1 MLSFKSINAE
11 GGVSKIAAYYE
22 GYQLGKENP
31 NSKETT
37 RQHDEP
43 MGKWIGSYAEKRGFA
58 NELVHRGEMQRGLRG
73 FDPKT
78 GQALSNNAGD
88 ERHKPGY
95 DLTFSAPKSVS
106 IAWASAPD
114 ELREKISAAHQKS
127 IESAIKYAEQSGAFV
142 QREGHAGEFKVA
154 HGEIAAA
161 TFEHS
166 SNRAGEPHLHTH
178 AVVLNVSDNGKRVD
192 FRAAH
197 THAIGT
203 AYRVE
208 MARELEKMG
217 FSIEQDG
224 KSFRIEGFPKDLEKQ
239 LSTRAE
245 QIAERE
251 EKTGMKSDKARD
263 IHQVETRDKKTEK
276 PREEAF
282 NLAKETAAK
291 HGFKT
296 EDLLNRQPVE
306 KEIQPLTATAFD
318 QASTLTQTQLHRA
331 AFERAQTSGQDIGSA
346 LQELRELEKSGDLV
360 KLYDQEGGER
370 WTSREMLEI
379 EKDLHSYAFK
389 ESRGPSQA
397 HAADVESIIEKK
409 GLSAQQ
415 ANCLKTITDSKNNF
429 AVVEGVAGAG
439 KSYMLGAARES
450 WEAGGNKVIGC
461 APSAKAAA
469 GLAEGSGITSDTI
482 HSTINKIDRGELQ
495 LNEKSVLVVD
505 EAGMAGSRLMAK
517 LTDRAQAAGAKV
529 VLAGDTLQLQP
540 IDAGGAMRSMKAAS
554 AETATATID
563 EIRRQ
568 HHDLDKEM
576 VHALKDG
583 NGGRA
588 LEIMERQGYLREH
601 ADPAALRQAMAG
613 EVVKDLAEGKTS
625 IALAARRADVAAIN
639 TAAREMARDKGLLKG
654 EDRTFKT
661 KTSKEAAEKTKNFA
675 VGDRVITLKND
686 RSLKLQNGQ
695 TWEVAAAQDGRLTL
709 RQDGTGREVKISEN
723 QYQFIN
729 HAYAATVHKSQ
740 GDTLDRAHI
749 AHDSGMT
756 DRSLAYVG
764 ASRHRESMS
773 YHHTEAQR
781 DQLKGEM
788 SRSRDKDSSTDYRQA
803 DAGPGN
809 DNDRGS
815 DRGSDREADSAEQ
828 IERDARAAAD
838 ELKSAKAEYDHAQ
851 RFGDQGQIDRASERL
866 ESAHL
871 VADAVENRRER
882 VADQQNH
889 QEQQG
894 KPPGQEPAP
903 APTPA
908 TADESW
914 EKFAERQEQ
923 QAKAYGQE
931 QRRAMEARHPDPL
944 AALGRGIRE
953 QLGPLAKTQGQ
964 EQKPDRRSHAERVK
978 DANLARS
985 ALDTKGKMPT
995 PAKIAKDI
1003 EKGRASYKFDS
1014 QGERYLQYKNGK
1026 TYHQGLHGAGPR
1038 QVQLRQAATL
1048 GMTTKTATL
1057 VQRDVKVLGLK
1068 IGQKTE
1074 VLISR
1079 ETATQRMAGRDRDEL
1094 RQRLHSKETGSAA
1107 KAWAKAQDK
1116 IYKTFNAEGFR
1127 KASTQEAIRAKLGAA
1142 HEAAQMREA
1151 TRQALEGKASQGA
1164 AATPTAT
1171 PTPAPAPAPTPSK
1184 GREMEM

>member
-31 NSKETT
+31 NEKETT

-43 MGKWIGSYAEKRGFA
+43 MGKWVGSYAEKRGFA
-58 NELVHRGEMQRGLRG
+58 NQIVHRGEMQRGLRG

-78 GQALSNNAGD
+78 GEPLSNNAGD

-114 ELREKISAAHQKS
+114 ELRDKIGAAHQKAL
-127 IESAIKYAEQSGAFV
+127 ESAIKYAEQSGSFV

-178 AVVLNVSDNGKRVD
+178 AVVLNVSENGKRVD
-192 FRAAH
+192 FNAAH

-203 AYRVE
+203 AYRAE
-208 MARELEKMG
+208 FARELENLG
-217 FSIEQDG
+217 FSIEKDG
-224 KSFRIEGFPKDLEKQ
+224 KSFRIEGFPKDLETQ
-239 LSTRAE
+239 LSTRAA

-251 EKTGMKSDKARD
+251 NKTGMKSDKARD
-263 IHQVETRDKKTEK
+263 IHQIETRDKKTEK

-296 EDLLNRQPVE
+296 ESLLNRPPAE
-306 KEIQPLTATAFD
+306 KEIQPLTATAFE

-331 AFERAQTSGQDIGSA
+331 AFERAQTNGQDISGA
-346 LQELRELEKSGDLV
+346 LQELKELEKSGELV
-360 KLYDQEGGER
+360 KLYDQEGNER

-379 EKDLHSYAFK
+379 EKDLHSYAFE

-415 ANCLKTITDSKNNF
+415 ADCLKTITSSKNNF

-450 WEAGGNKVIGC
+450 WEAGGSQVYGC
-461 APSAKAAA
+461 APSGKAAA
-469 GLAEGSGITSDTI
+469 GLQEGSGINSDTI
-482 HSTINKIDRGELQ
+482 HSTIHKIDRGELQ
-495 LNEKSVLVVD
+495 LNEKSVLVID
-505 EAGMAGSRLMAK
+505 EAGMTGSRLMAK

-529 VLAGDTLQLQP
+529 VLVGDTRQLQP
-540 IDAGGAMRSMKAAS
+540 IDAGGAMRSMQSAS
-554 AETATATID
+554 ASTATID

-568 HHDLDKEM
+568 HSDLDKEM

-583 NGGRA
+583 QAGRA
-588 LEIMERQGYLREH
+588 LEIMEQRGYLREH
-601 ADPAALRQAMAG
+601 ADPEKLREAMAG

-625 IALAARRADVAAIN
+625 IALAGRRADVAAIN
-639 TAAREMARDKGLLKG
+639 NAAREMARDRGLLKG
-654 EDRTFKT
+654 EDHTFKT
-661 KTSKEAAEKTKNFA
+661 KSSKEASEKSKNFA

-686 RSLKLQNGQ
+686 RSLDLKNGQ
-695 TWEVAAAQDGRLTL
+695 TWEVTSAEPGRLTL
-709 RQDGTGREVKISEN
+709 RQDETGREVKITDK
-723 QYQFIN
+723 QYQFID

-740 GDTLDRAHI
+740 GVTVDRAHI

-773 YHHTEAQR
+773 YHHTKAQKDELR
-781 DQLKGEM
+781 QEM
-788 SRSRDKDSSTDYRQA
+788 SRSRDKDSSTDYQRA
-803 DAGPGN
+803 E
-809 DNDRGS
+809 
-815 DRGSDREADSAEQ
+815 EAA
-828 IERDARAAAD
+828 
-838 ELKSAKAEYDHAQ
+838 
-851 RFGDQGQIDRASERL
+851 
-866 ESAHL
+866 
-871 VADAVENRRER
+871 
-882 VADQQNH
+882 
-889 QEQQG
+889 
-894 KPPGQEPAP
+894 PGQGREQGEKEPAP
-903 APTPA
+903 APAPA

-914 EKFAERQEQ
+914 ERFAERQEAQ
-923 QAKAYGQE
+923 GKAYGQE
-931 QRRAMEARHPDPL
+931 QRKAMEARHPDPL
-944 AALGRGIRE
+944 KALGRGIRE
-953 QLGPLAKTQGQ
+953 QLGSRFREPAQ
-964 EQKPDRRSHAERVK
+964 EQKPDRRSHSERVA
-978 DANLARS
+978 DANLARA
-985 ALDTKGKMPT
+985 ALDTKGKMPQ
-995 PAKIAKDI
+995 PAKISKDI

-1014 QGERYLQYKNGK
+1014 QGERYLQYKDGR

-1057 VQRDVKVLGLK
+1057 VQRDVKILGLK

-1079 ETATQRMAGRDRDEL
+1079 ETAGQRMAGRDRDEL
-1094 RQRLHSKETGSAA
+1094 KARLQSKETGSAA
-1107 KAWAKAQDK
+1107 KAWAKAQDNL
-1116 IYKTFNAEGFR
+1116 YKSFNAEGWR
-1127 KASTQEAIRAKLGAA
+1127 KATAQEAIRAKLGAA

-1151 TRQALEGKASQGA
+1151 TRQAIEAKASQGA
-1164 AATPTAT
+1164 TAAPTPT
-1171 PTPAPAPAPTPSK
+1171 PTPAAAPAPSK

>member
-31 NSKETT
+31 NEKETT

-58 NELVHRGEMQRGLRG
+58 NQIVHRGEMQRGLRG

-114 ELREKISAAHQKS
+114 ELREKISAAHQKA

-178 AVVLNVSDNGKRVD
+178 AVILNVSDNGKRVD
-192 FRAAH
+192 FRAAN

-217 FSIEQDG
+217 FSIEKDG
-224 KSFRIEGFPKDLEKQ
+224 KSFRIEGFSKDLEKE
-239 LSTRAE
+239 LSTRSA

-251 EKTGMKSDKARD
+251 AKTGMKSEKARD

-282 NLAKETAAK
+282 NLAKETATK
-291 HGFKT
+291 HNFKT

-318 QASTLTQTQLHRA
+318 QASTLTQTQLHRS
-331 AFERAQTSGQDIGSA
+331 AFERAQMTGQDISGA
-346 LQELRELEKSGDLV
+346 LQELRDLEKSGELI

-370 WTSREMLEI
+370 WTSKEMLEI
-379 EKDLHSYAFK
+379 EKDLHGYAFK
-389 ESRGPSQA
+389 ESRTATQA

-409 GLSAQQ
+409 GLSNQQ
-415 ANCLKTITDSKNNF
+415 ADCLKTITSNKNNF

-439 KSYMLGAARES
+439 KSYMLGAAREA
-450 WEAGGNKVIGC
+450 WEAGGSQVYGC
-461 APSAKAAA
+461 APSGKAAA
-469 GLAEGSGITSDTI
+469 GLAEGSGIQSDTI
-482 HSTINKIDRGELQ
+482 HSTIQKIDRGELQ

-505 EAGMAGSRLMAK
+505 EAGMTGSRLMAK

-529 VLAGDTLQLQP
+529 VLVGDTRQLQP
-540 IDAGGAMRSMKAAS
+540 IDAGGAMRSMGAAS

-576 VHALKDG
+576 VHSLKDG

-588 LEIMERQGYLREH
+588 IEIMEQQGYLREH

-625 IALAARRADVAAIN
+625 IALAGRRADVAAIN
-639 TAAREMARDKGLLKG
+639 NAAREMARDRGLLKG
-654 EDRTFKT
+654 EDHTFKT
-661 KTSKEAAEKTKNFA
+661 KTSKEATEKTKDFA

-686 RSLKLQNGQ
+686 RSLDLKNGQ
-695 TWEVAAAQDGRLTL
+695 TWTVSAAHEGRGRLTL
-709 RQDGTGREVKISEN
+709 RQDETGREVKISEK
-723 QYQFIN
+723 QYQYLD

-740 GDTLDRAHI
+740 GVTVDRAHI

-773 YHHTEAQR
+773 YHHTKAQA

-788 SRSRDKDSSTDYRQA
+788 SRSRDKDSSTDYQRA
-803 DAGPGN
+803 DGAEPNHDDRG
-809 DNDRGS
+809 RGS
-815 DRGSDREADSAEQ
+815 DRDADTADQ

-838 ELKSAKAEYDHAQ
+838 ELRQAKNEYDHAQ
-851 RFGDQGQIDRASERL
+851 RFGDEGQIDRASERL
-866 ESAHL
+866 EAAHM
-871 VADAVENRRER
+871 VADGVEHRRER
-882 VADQQNH
+882 FADQQ
-889 QEQQG
+889 QQG
-894 KPPGQEPAP
+894 KPSGQELKTE
-903 APTPA
+903 PTPA
-908 TADESW
+908 TAQESW
-914 EKFAERQEQ
+914 ERFTERQEA
-923 QAKAYGQE
+923 QAKAYGKE
-931 QRRAMEARHPDPL
+931 QRKAMEARHPDPL

-953 QLGPLAKTQGQ
+953 QLGPRFKEPAQD
-964 EQKPDRRSHAERVK
+964 QKPDRRSHAERVG

-1003 EKGRASYKFDS
+1003 EKGKASYKFDS

-1026 TYHQGLHGAGPR
+1026 TFHEGLHSAGPR
-1038 QVQLRQAATL
+1038 EVQLRQAATL
-1048 GMTTKTATL
+1048 GLTTKTATL
-1057 VQRDVKVLGLK
+1057 VQRDVKILGLK

-1079 ETATQRMAGRDRDEL
+1079 ETAGQRMAGRDRDEL
-1094 RQRLHSKETGSAA
+1094 RQRMNSRETGSAA
-1107 KAWAKAQDK
+1107 KAWAKAQDNL
-1116 IYKTFNAEGFR
+1116 YKSFNAEGWR
-1127 KASTQEAIRAKLGAA
+1127 KATPQEAIRAKLGAA
-1142 HEAAQMREA
+1142 REAAQLREA
-1151 TRQALEGKASQGA
+1151 TRQAIEAKAN
-1164 AATPTAT
+1164 
-1171 PTPAPAPAPTPSK
+1171 PTPAPTPTPTPSK

>member
-37 RQHDEP
+37 ARQHDEP

-127 IESAIKYAEQSGAFV
+127 IESALKYAEQNGAFI

-224 KSFRIEGFPKDLEKQ
+224 KSFRIEGFPKDLETQ
-239 LSTRAE
+239 LSTRAA

-276 PREEAF
+276 PREEAL

-291 HGFKT
+291 HDFKT

-331 AFERAQTSGQDIGSA
+331 AFERAQTNGQDISGA
-346 LQELRELEKSGDLV
+346 LQELRELEKSGELV
-360 KLYDQEGGER
+360 KLYDQEGNER
-370 WTSREMLEI
+370 WTSREMYEI

-389 ESRGPSQA
+389 ESRTTSQA
-397 HAADVESIIEKK
+397 SAANVESIIEKK
-409 GLSAQQ
+409 GLSKQQ
-415 ANCLKTITDSKNNF
+415 ADCLKTITDSKNNF

-450 WEAGGNKVIGC
+450 WEAGGSQVYGC
-461 APSAKAAA
+461 APSGKAAA
-469 GLAEGSGITSDTI
+469 GLAEGSGIQSDTI
-482 HSTINKIDRGELQ
+482 HSTIQKIDRGELQ

-505 EAGMAGSRLMAK
+505 EAGMTGSRLMAK

-529 VLAGDTLQLQP
+529 VLVGDTRQLQP
-540 IDAGGAMRSMKAAS
+540 IDAGGAMRSMQAAS
-554 AETATATID
+554 AATSKID

-568 HHDLDKEM
+568 HAAPDREM

-583 NGGRA
+583 QAGRA
-588 LEIMERQGYLREH
+588 IEIMEKQGYLREH
-601 ADPAALRQAMAG
+601 ADPEKLRQAMAG

-625 IALAARRADVAAIN
+625 IALAGRRADVAAIN
-639 TAAREMARDKGLLKG
+639 TAAREMARDKGLLQG
-654 EDRTFKT
+654 EDRNFKT
-661 KTSKEAAEKTKNFA
+661 KASKEAAEKSKNFA

-686 RSLKLQNGQ
+686 RGLDLKNGQ
-695 TWEVAAAQDGRLTL
+695 TWEVSKAADGRLTL
-709 RQDGTGREVKISEN
+709 RQDETGREVKITEK
-723 QYQFIN
+723 QYQFID

-740 GDTLDRAHI
+740 GVTVDRAHI
-749 AHDSGMT
+749 AHDSAMT

-773 YHHTEAQR
+773 YHHTSAQR
-781 DQLKGEM
+781 DELKSEM
-788 SRSRDKDSSTDYRQA
+788 SRSRDKDSSTDYQRA
-803 DAGPGN
+803 E
-809 DNDRGS
+809 
-815 DRGSDREADSAEQ
+815 EAA
-828 IERDARAAAD
+828 
-838 ELKSAKAEYDHAQ
+838 
-851 RFGDQGQIDRASERL
+851 
-866 ESAHL
+866 
-871 VADAVENRRER
+871 
-882 VADQQNH
+882 
-889 QEQQG
+889 
-894 KPPGQEPAP
+894 PGQGREQTE
-903 APTPA
+903 PTPT
-908 TADESW
+908 TANESW
-914 EKFAERQEQ
+914 ERFAERQEQ

-931 QRRAMEARHPDPL
+931 QRQAMEARHPDPL
-944 AALGRGIRE
+944 KALGQGIRE
-953 QLGPLAKTQGQ
+953 QLGPRFQ
-964 EQKPDRRSHAERVK
+964 ERDQQQKPDRRSHAERVN

-1014 QGERYLQYKNGK
+1014 QGERYLEYKDGK
-1026 TYHQGLHGAGPR
+1026 TYHQCLHGAGPR

-1048 GMTTKTATL
+1048 GTTTKTATL
-1057 VQRDVKVLGLK
+1057 VQRDVKVLGFK

-1151 TRQALEGKASQGA
+1151 TRAALEGKASQGA
-1164 AATPTAT
+1164 APAPT
-1171 PTPAPAPAPTPSK
+1171 PTPAPAAPVPSTGGGK

>member
-1 MLSFKSINAE
+1 MLSIKSINAA
-11 GGVSKIAAYYE
+11 GGVSKVAAYYE

-31 NSKETT
+31 NAKETT

-43 MGKWIGSYAEKRGFA
+43 MGKWVGSYAEKRGFA
-58 NELVHRGEMQRGLRG
+58 NQLVHRGEMERGLKG

-78 GQALSNNAGD
+78 GEPLSNNAGD

-114 ELREKISAAHQKS
+114 ELRDKIGAAHQKAL
-127 IESAIKYAEQSGAFV
+127 ESAIKYAEQSGAFV
-142 QREGHAGEFKVA
+142 QREGHAGEFKIA

-166 SNRAGEPHLHTH
+166 NNRAGEPHLHTH
-178 AVVLNVSDNGKRVD
+178 AVVLNVSENGKRVD
-192 FRAAH
+192 FNAAH

-203 AYRVE
+203 AYRAE
-208 MARELEKMG
+208 FARELENLG
-217 FSIEQDG
+217 FQIEKDG
-224 KSFRIEGFPKDLEKQ
+224 KSFRIEGFPKDLETQ
-239 LSTRAE
+239 LSTRAA

-251 EKTGMKSDKARD
+251 NKTGMKSDKARE
-263 IHQVETRDKKTEK
+263 IHQLATRDMKGDR
-276 PREEAF
+276 PRENAF
-282 NLAKETAAK
+282 NGAREAAAEK
-291 HGFKT
+291 GFKT
-296 EDLLNRQPVE
+296 ESLLNRPPAE

-331 AFERAQTSGQDIGSA
+331 AFERAQTTGQDIGGA
-346 LQELRELEKSGDLV
+346 LQELKELENSGELV
-360 KLYDQEGGER
+360 KLYDQEGNER

-379 EKDLHSYAFK
+379 ERDLHGYAFK
-389 ESRGPSQA
+389 ESRTTSQA
-397 HAADVESIIEKK
+397 HAANVESIIEKK

-415 ANCLKTITDSKNNF
+415 ADCLKTITSSKNNF

-450 WEAGGNKVIGC
+450 WEAGGSQVYGC
-461 APSAKAAA
+461 APSGKAAA
-469 GLAEGSGITSDTI
+469 GLAEGSGINSDTI

-505 EAGMAGSRLMAK
+505 EAGMTGSRLMAK

-529 VLAGDTLQLQP
+529 VLVGDTRQLQP
-540 IDAGGAMRSMKAAS
+540 IDAGGAMRSMQSAS
-554 AETATATID
+554 AATAKID

-576 VHALKDG
+576 VHSLKDG

-588 LEIMERQGYLREH
+588 IEIMEQQGYLREH

-613 EVVKDLAEGKTS
+613 EVVKDLAQGKTS
-625 IALAARRADVAAIN
+625 IALAGRRADVAAIN
-639 TAAREMARDKGLLKG
+639 TAAREMARDRGLLQG
-654 EDRTFKT
+654 DDHTFKT
-661 KTSKEAAEKTKNFA
+661 KASKEATEKTKDFA

-686 RSLKLQNGQ
+686 RGLDLKNGQ
-695 TWEVAAAQDGRLTL
+695 TWEVTAAAEGRLTL
-709 RQDGTGREVKISEN
+709 RQDETGREVKISEK
-723 QYQFIN
+723 QYQYLD

-740 GDTLDRAHI
+740 GVTVDRAHI
-749 AHDSGMT
+749 AHDSAMT

-773 YHHTEAQR
+773 YHHTKAQK
-781 DQLKGEM
+781 DELKAEM
-788 SRSRDKDSSTDYRQA
+788 SRSRDKDSSTDYHEA
-803 DAGPGN
+803 TPGH
-809 DNDRGS
+809 G
-815 DRGSDREADSAEQ
+815 
-828 IERDARAAAD
+828 
-838 ELKSAKAEYDHAQ
+838 
-851 RFGDQGQIDRASERL
+851 
-866 ESAHL
+866 
-871 VADAVENRRER
+871 
-882 VADQQNH
+882 

-908 TADESW
+908 ATAQESW
-914 EKFAERQEQ
+914 EHFAERQEA

-931 QRRAMEARHPDPL
+931 QRQALEARHPDPL
-944 AALGRGIRE
+944 KALGQGIRE
-953 QLGPLAKTQGQ
+953 QLGPRFQDRAQ
-964 EQKPDRRSHAERVK
+964 EQKPDRRSHTERTK
-978 DANLARS
+978 DAQLAS
-985 ALDTKGKMPT
+985 AALDTKGKMPT
-995 PAKIAKDI
+995 PAKVAKDI
-1003 EKGRASYKFDS
+1003 EKGKASYKFDS

-1026 TYHQGLHGAGPR
+1026 TFHEGLHGAGPR
-1038 QVQLRQAATL
+1038 EVQLRQAATL

-1057 VQRDVKVLGLK
+1057 VQRDVKVLGFK
-1068 IGQKTE
+1068 VGQKTE

-1079 ETATQRMAGRDRDEL
+1079 ETTGQRLAGRDRDEL
-1094 RQRLHSKETGSAA
+1094 RARMSNKETGAAA
-1107 KAWAKAQDK
+1107 KAWAKAQDG

-1127 KASTQEAIRAKLGAA
+1127 KATTQEAIRAKLGAA
-1142 HEAAQMREA
+1142 REAAQLREA
-1151 TRQALEGKASQGA
+1151 TRQALEGKAGA
-1164 AATPTAT
+1164 TAT
-1171 PTPAPAPAPTPSK
+1171 PTPAPAPAPAK

>member
-1 MLSFKSINAE
+1 MLSIKSINAA
-11 GGVSKIAAYYE
+11 GGVSKVAAYYE

-31 NSKETT
+31 NAKETT

-43 MGKWIGSYAEKRGFA
+43 MGKWVGSYAEKRGFA
-58 NELVHRGEMQRGLRG
+58 NQIVHRGEMERGLKG

-78 GQALSNNAGD
+78 GEPLSNNAGD

-114 ELREKISAAHQKS
+114 ELRDKIGAAHQKAL
-127 IESAIKYAEQSGAFV
+127 ESAIKYAEKSGAFI

-166 SNRAGEPHLHTH
+166 NNRAGEPHLHTH
-178 AVVLNVSDNGKRVD
+178 AVVLNVSENGKRVD
-192 FRAAH
+192 FNAAH

-208 MARELEKMG
+208 MARELEKLG
-217 FSIEQDG
+217 FQIEKDG
-224 KSFRIEGFPKDLEKQ
+224 KSFRIEGFPKDLETQ
-239 LSTRAE
+239 LSTRAA

-251 EKTGMKSDKARD
+251 EKTGMKSDKARE
-263 IHQVETRDKKTEK
+263 IHQLATRDMKGDR
-276 PREEAF
+276 PRENAF
-282 NLAKETAAK
+282 NGAREAAAEK
-291 HGFKT
+291 GFKT
-296 EDLLNRQPVE
+296 EDLLNRPSAE

-318 QASTLTQTQLHRA
+318 QASTLTQTQLERA
-331 AFERAQTSGQDIGSA
+331 AFERAQTTGQDIGSA
-346 LQELRELEKSGDLV
+346 LQELRELEKSGELV

-370 WTSREMLEI
+370 WTSREMYEI

-389 ESRGPSQA
+389 ESRTTSQA

-415 ANCLKTITDSKNNF
+415 ADCLKSITDSKNNF

-450 WEAGGNKVIGC
+450 WEAGGSQVFGC
-461 APSAKAAA
+461 APSGKAAA
-469 GLAEGSGITSDTI
+469 GLQEGSGINSDTI
-482 HSTINKIDRGELQ
+482 HSTIHKIDKGELQ

-529 VLAGDTLQLQP
+529 VLVGDTRQLQP
-540 IDAGGAMRSMKAAS
+540 IDAGGAMRSMGAAS
-554 AETATATID
+554 QATAKID

-576 VHALKDG
+576 VHSLKDG

-588 LEIMERQGYLREH
+588 IEIMEKQGYLREH
-601 ADPAALRQAMAG
+601 ADPAQLRQAMAA
-613 EVVKDLAEGKTS
+613 EVVKDLSEGKTS
-625 IALAARRADVAAIN
+625 IALAGRRADVAAIN

-654 EDRTFKT
+654 EDHTFKT
-661 KTSKEAAEKTKNFA
+661 KTSKEAAEKSKNFA

-686 RSLKLQNGQ
+686 RSLDLKNGQ
-695 TWEVAAAQDGRLTL
+695 TWQVTAAAEGRLTL
-709 RQDGTGREVKISEN
+709 RQDETGREVKISEK
-723 QYQFIN
+723 QYQYLD
-729 HAYAATVHKSQ
+729 HAYGATVHKSQ
-740 GDTLDRAHI
+740 GVTVDRAHI
-749 AHDSGMT
+749 AHDSAMT

-781 DQLKGEM
+781 DELKSEM

-803 DAGPGN
+803 NGAELN
-809 DNDRGS
+809 NDRG
-815 DRGSDREADSAEQ
+815 R
-828 IERDARAAAD
+828 
-838 ELKSAKAEYDHAQ
+838 
-851 RFGDQGQIDRASERL
+851 
-866 ESAHL
+866 
-871 VADAVENRRER
+871 
-882 VADQQNH
+882 
-889 QEQQG
+889 EQQG
-894 KPPGQEPAP
+894 KTE
-903 APTPA
+903 PTPA

-914 EKFAERQEQ
+914 ERFAERQEQ

-931 QRRAMEARHPDPL
+931 QRKAMEARHPDPL

-953 QLGPLAKTQGQ
+953 QLGPRFQDRAQ
-964 EQKPDRRSHAERVK
+964 EQKPDRRSHAERVG

-985 ALDTKGKMPT
+985 ALDTKGKMP
-995 PAKIAKDI
+995 PSSKISKDI

-1014 QGERYLQYKNGK
+1014 QGERYLQYKDGR
-1026 TYHQGLHGAGPR
+1026 TYHQGLHGTGPR

-1079 ETATQRMAGRDRDEL
+1079 ETTGQRMAGRDRDEL
-1094 RQRLHSKETGSAA
+1094 RARMSSRETGSAA

-1116 IYKTFNAEGFR
+1116 IYKSFNAEGFR
-1127 KASTQEAIRAKLGAA
+1127 KATTQEAIRAKLGAA

>member
-1 MLSFKSINAE
+1 
-11 GGVSKIAAYYE
+11 
-22 GYQLGKENP
+22 
-31 NSKETT
+31 
-37 RQHDEP
+37 

-106 IAWASAPD
+106 IAWASAPP
-114 ELREKISAAHQKS
+114 ELQKQISAAHQKA
-127 IESAIKYAEQSGAFV
+127 IESALKYAEQSGAFV

-224 KSFRIEGFPKDLEKQ
+224 KSFRIEGFSKDLEKE
-239 LSTRAE
+239 LSTRSA

-251 EKTGMKSDKARD
+251 AKTGMKSEKARD

-282 NLAKETAAK
+282 NLAKETATK
-291 HGFKT
+291 HNFKT
-296 EDLLNRQPVE
+296 EDLLNRQPAE

-331 AFERAQTSGQDIGSA
+331 AFERAQITGQDIGSA
-346 LQELRELEKSGDLV
+346 LQELRELENSGELV

-409 GLSAQQ
+409 ELSTQQ

-439 KSYMLGAARES
+439 KSYMLGAAREA
-450 WEAGGNKVIGC
+450 WEAGGSQVFGC
-461 APSAKAAA
+461 APSGKAAA
-469 GLAEGSGITSDTI
+469 GLAEGSGIASDTI
-482 HSTINKIDRGELQ
+482 HSTINKIDKGELQ

-505 EAGMAGSRLMAK
+505 EAGMTGSRLMAK

-529 VLAGDTLQLQP
+529 VLVGDTRQLQP
-540 IDAGGAMRSMKAAS
+540 IDAGGAMRSMGAAS
-554 AETATATID
+554 AATAKID

-568 HHDLDKEM
+568 HAAPDREM

-583 NGGRA
+583 QAGRA
-588 LEIMERQGYLREH
+588 IEIMEKQGYLREH
-601 ADPAALRQAMAG
+601 ADPEKLRQAMAG

-625 IALAARRADVAAIN
+625 IALAGRRADVAAIN
-639 TAAREMARDKGLLKG
+639 NAAREMAREKGLLKG
-654 EDRTFKT
+654 EDHTFKT
-661 KTSKEAAEKTKNFA
+661 KTSKEATEKTKNFA

-686 RSLKLQNGQ
+686 RSLDLKNGQ
-695 TWEVAAAQDGRLTL
+695 TWQVTAAAEGRLTL
-709 RQDGTGREVKISEN
+709 RQDETGREVKITEK
-723 QYQFIN
+723 QYQAID
-729 HAYAATVHKSQ
+729 HAYGATVHKSQ
-740 GDTLDRAHI
+740 GVTVDRAHI
-749 AHDSGMT
+749 AHDSAMT

-773 YHHTEAQR
+773 YHHTQAQR
-781 DQLKGEM
+781 DELKSEM
-788 SRSRDKDSSTDYRQA
+788 SRNRDKDSSTDYQQA

-809 DNDRGS
+809 D
-815 DRGSDREADSAEQ
+815 RESRDSAEQ
-828 IERDARAAAD
+828 IERDAKSAAE
-838 ELKSAKAEYDHAQ
+838 ELKAAKAEYDHAQ
-851 RFGDQGQIDRASERL
+851 RFGDEGQIDRASERL
-866 ESAHL
+866 EAAHL
-871 VADAVENRRER
+871 VAEAVENRRDR
-882 VADQQNH
+882 LADQ
-889 QEQQG
+889 QQG
-894 KPPGQEPAP
+894 KPATQELQKEPAP
-903 APTPA
+903 A
-908 TADESW
+908 TAQESW
-914 EKFAERQEQ
+914 ERFAERQEA

-931 QRRAMEARHPDPL
+931 QRRALEARHPDPL
-944 AALGRGIRE
+944 KALGQGIRE
-953 QLGPLAKTQGQ
+953 QLGPRFQDRAQ
-964 EQKPDRRSHAERVK
+964 EQKPDRRSHTERTK
-978 DANLARS
+978 DAQLARS

-1003 EKGRASYKFDS
+1003 EKGKASYKFDS
-1014 QGERYLQYKNGK
+1014 QGERYLQYKDGR

-1038 QVQLRQAATL
+1038 QVQLRQAKTL

-1057 VQRDVKVLGLK
+1057 VQRDVKVLGFK
-1068 IGQKTE
+1068 VGQKTE

-1079 ETATQRMAGRDRDEL
+1079 ETTGQRMAGRDRDEL
-1094 RQRLHSKETGSAA
+1094 RQRMNSKETGSAA
-1107 KAWAKAQDK
+1107 KAWAKAQDN
-1116 IYKTFNAEGFR
+1116 IYKSFNAEGFR
-1127 KASTQEAIRAKLGAA
+1127 KATTQEAIRAKLGAA
-1142 HEAAQMREA
+1142 HEAAQLREA
-1151 TRQALEGKASQGA
+1151 TRAALEGKASQGA
-1164 AATPTAT
+1164 TAAPTPTPT

>member
-31 NSKETT
+31 NEKETT

-58 NELVHRGEMQRGLRG
+58 NQIVHRGEMQRGLRG

-178 AVVLNVSDNGKRVD
+178 AVILNVSDNGKRVD
-192 FRAAH
+192 FRAAN

-217 FSIEQDG
+217 FSVEQDG

-251 EKTGMKSDKARD
+251 NKTGMKSDRARD

-276 PREEAF
+276 PREEAL

-291 HGFKT
+291 HDFKT

-318 QASTLTQTQLHRA
+318 QASTLTKTQLERA
-331 AFERAQTSGQDIGSA
+331 AFERAQTNGQDIAGA

-360 KLYDQEGGER
+360 KLYDQEGNER

-389 ESRGPSQA
+389 ESRSTSQA
-397 HAADVESIIEKK
+397 SAANVESIIEKK

-415 ANCLKTITDSKNNF
+415 ANCLKTITDSKSNF

-450 WEAGGNKVIGC
+450 WEAGGSQVYGC
-461 APSAKAAA
+461 APSGKAAA
-469 GLAEGSGITSDTI
+469 GLAEGSGIQSDTI
-482 HSTINKIDRGELQ
+482 HSTISKIDRGELQ

-505 EAGMAGSRLMAK
+505 EAGMTGSRLMSK
-517 LTDRAQAAGAKV
+517 LTDRAAAAGAKV
-529 VLAGDTLQLQP
+529 VLVGDTRQLQP
-540 IDAGGAMRSMKAAS
+540 IDAGGAMRSMGAAS
-554 AETATATID
+554 AATTKID

-583 NGGRA
+583 QAGRA
-588 LEIMERQGYLREH
+588 IEIMEKQGYLREH
-601 ADPAALRQAMAG
+601 ADPEKLRQAMAG

-625 IALAARRADVAAIN
+625 IALAGRRADVAAIN
-639 TAAREMARDKGLLKG
+639 TAAREMARDRGLLKG
-654 EDRTFKT
+654 EDHNFKT

-686 RSLKLQNGQ
+686 RSLDLKNGQ
-695 TWEVAAAQDGRLTL
+695 TWQVTAAAEGRLTL
-709 RQDGTGREVKISEN
+709 RQDETGREVKITEK
-723 QYQFIN
+723 QYQAID

-740 GDTLDRAHI
+740 GVTVDRAHI
-749 AHDSGMT
+749 AHDSAMT

-764 ASRHRESMS
+764 ASRHREGMS
-773 YHHTEAQR
+773 YHHTSAQR
-781 DQLKGEM
+781 DELKGEM
-788 SRSRDKDSSTDYRQA
+788 SRSRDKDSSTDYQRA
-803 DAGPGN
+803 E
-809 DNDRGS
+809 
-815 DRGSDREADSAEQ
+815 EATP
-828 IERDARAAAD
+828 
-838 ELKSAKAEYDHAQ
+838 
-851 RFGDQGQIDRASERL
+851 DQG
-866 ESAHL
+866 
-871 VADAVENRRER
+871 RE
-882 VADQQNH
+882 QT
-889 QEQQG
+889 E
-894 KPPGQEPAP
+894 
-903 APTPA
+903 PTPA
-908 TADESW
+908 TAQESW
-914 EKFAERQEQ
+914 EHFAERQEA

-931 QRRAMEARHPDPL
+931 QRRALEARHPDPL
-944 AALGRGIRE
+944 KALGQGIRE
-953 QLGPLAKTQGQ
+953 QLGPRFQ
-964 EQKPDRRSHAERVK
+964 ERKPDRRSHAERVK

-985 ALDTKGKMPT
+985 ALDTKGKMPP

-1003 EKGRASYKFDS
+1003 EKGKASYKFDS
-1014 QGERYLQYKNGK
+1014 QGERYLKYKDGR

-1057 VQRDVKVLGLK
+1057 VQRDVKVLGFK

-1079 ETATQRMAGRDRDEL
+1079 ETTGQRMAGRDRDEL
-1094 RQRLHSKETGSAA
+1094 RQRMNSKETGSAA
-1107 KAWAKAQDK
+1107 KAWAKAQDG

-1127 KASTQEAIRAKLGAA
+1127 KATTQEAIRAKLGAA

-1151 TRQALEGKASQGA
+1151 TRAALEGKASQGA
-1164 AATPTAT
+1164 TAAPTPTPA
-1171 PTPAPAPAPTPSK
+1171 PAPAPAPTPSK

>member
-43 MGKWIGSYAEKRGFA
+43 MGKWVGSYAEKRGFA
-58 NELVHRGEMQRGLRG
+58 NQLVHRGEMVKGLRG

-78 GQALSNNAGD
+78 GEPLSNNAGD

-106 IAWASAPD
+106 IAWAAAPD
-114 ELREKISAAHQKS
+114 ELREKISAAHQKAL
-127 IESAIKYAEQSGAFV
+127 ESALKYAEQSGAFI
-142 QREGHAGEFKVA
+142 QREGHAGEFKVT
-154 HGEIAAA
+154 HGEITAA

-178 AVVLNVSDNGKRVD
+178 AVVLNVSENGKRVD

-217 FSIEQDG
+217 FQIEKDG
-224 KSFRIEGFPKDLEKQ
+224 KSFRIEGFSKDLEKE
-239 LSTRAE
+239 LSTRSA

-251 EKTGMKSDKARD
+251 AKTGMKSDKARD

-282 NLAKETAAK
+282 NLAKETATK
-291 HGFKT
+291 HNFKT
-296 EDLLNRQPVE
+296 EDLLNRPPAE

-331 AFERAQTSGQDIGSA
+331 AFERAQISGQDIGSA
-346 LQELRELEKSGDLV
+346 LQELRELEKSGELI
-360 KLYDQEGGER
+360 KLYDPEGNER

-379 EKDLHSYAFK
+379 EKDLHTYAFK

-397 HAADVESIIEKK
+397 HAAGVESIIEKK
-409 GLSAQQ
+409 GLSTQQ
-415 ANCLKTITDSKNNF
+415 ADCLKTITDSKNNF

-469 GLAEGSGITSDTI
+469 TLIRDSGIQSDTI
-482 HSTINKIDRGELQ
+482 HSTIHKIDRGELQ
-495 LNEKSVLVVD
+495 LNEKTVLVVD
-505 EAGMAGSRLMAK
+505 EAGMAGSRLMTR
-517 LTDRAQAAGAKV
+517 LTDRAHAAGAKV

-540 IDAGGAMRSMKAAS
+540 IDAGGAMRSMKS
-554 AETATATID
+554 ACPEAATATID

-568 HHDLDKEM
+568 HSDLDKEM
-576 VHALKDG
+576 VHSLKDG
-583 NGGRA
+583 NAGRA
-588 LEIMERQGYLREH
+588 IEIMQEQGYLREH
-601 ADPAALRQAMAG
+601 TDPAALRQAMAG

-625 IALAARRADVAAIN
+625 IALAGRRADVAAIN
-639 TAAREMARDKGLLKG
+639 TAAREMARDKGLLQG
-654 EDRTFKT
+654 EDHKFKT
-661 KTSKEAAEKTKNFA
+661 KSSKEATEKTKDFA

-695 TWEVAAAQDGRLTL
+695 TWTVSAAAEGRLTL
-709 RQDGTGREVKISEN
+709 REDGTGREVKITEK
-723 QYQFIN
+723 QYQFID

-764 ASRHRESMS
+764 ASRHRESMT

-781 DQLKGEM
+781 DALQKEM
-788 SRSRDKDSSTDYRQA
+788 GRSRDKDSSTDYQRA
-803 DAGPGN
+803 DADAAEPNN
-809 DNDRGS
+809 DRGRGS
-815 DRGSDREADSAEQ
+815 DRDADSAEQ
-828 IERDARAAAD
+828 IEHDAKSAAD
-838 ELKSAKAEYDHAQ
+838 ELKAAKAEYDHAQ
-851 RFGDQGQIDRASERL
+851 RFGDDAQIDRASERL
-866 ESAHL
+866 EAAHM
-871 VADAVENRRER
+871 VADAVEHRRDR
-882 VADQQNH
+882 LADQQNH

-903 APTPA
+903 EPPPAA

-914 EKFAERQEQ
+914 ERFAHRQEQ

-931 QRRAMEARHPDPL
+931 QRKAMEARHPDPL

-953 QLGPLAKTQGQ
+953 QLGPRFREPAQD
-964 EQKPDRRSHAERVK
+964 QKPDRRSHAERVG

-1003 EKGRASYKFDS
+1003 ERGKASYKFDS
-1014 QGERYLQYKNGK
+1014 QGERYLQYKDGK

-1057 VQRDVKVLGLK
+1057 VQRDVKFLGLK
-1068 IGQKTE
+1068 VGQKTE

-1079 ETATQRMAGRDRDEL
+1079 ETTSQKMAGRDRDEL
-1094 RQRLHSKETGSAA
+1094 RQRLHSKETGAAA
-1107 KAWAKAQDK
+1107 KAWAKAQDG

-1127 KASTQEAIRAKLGAA
+1127 KATTQEAIRAKLGAA

-1151 TRQALEGKASQGA
+1151 TRAALEGKANP
-1164 AATPTAT
+1164 TPTPTPT
-1171 PTPAPAPAPTPSK
+1171 PTPAPAPAPAPSK